1 MFEWEW
7 RDLHEASFLSDSLL
21 VQVAMSSAGHNVGLC
36 HANACNSENIHVT
49 SIIQVLSCNLTTYA
63 LSVVS
68 DSLVLGERPAPTK
81 ASGQSINIVGR
92 TVSLPT

>member
-1 MFEWEW
+1 MPRQFMFEWEW

-49 SIIQVLSCNLTTYA
+49 SIITGV
-63 LSVVS
+63 
-68 DSLVLGERPAPTK
+68 GEVKYFPV
-81 ASGQSINIVGR
+81 I
-92 TVSLPT
+92 

>member
-49 SIIQVLSCNLTTYA
+49 SIITKLQPFSNGTAKKWLA
-63 LSVVS
+63 
-68 DSLVLGERPAPTK
+68 GPQER
-81 ASGQSINIVGR
+81 
-92 TVSLPT
+92 

>member
-7 RDLHEASFLSDSLL
+7 RDLHEASSLSDSLL

-49 SIIQVLSCNLTTYA
+49 SIITCNLTTYA
-63 LSVVS
+63 PSVVS